1 MTVVSQVYH
10 VFEKQTHKKQKK
22 TKHKKNTQWM
32 FLV

>member
-22 TKHKKNTQWM
+22 NKTQKKTHNGCS
-32 FLV
+32 